1 VLLREDFPN
10 YFQHLLEETV
20 IRAPRAREYYQTRDL
35 KEAYFEPMGV
45 ISLLDF
51 ILHDGA
57 VPLGVI
63 CSESRTRERQWSDAD
78 VNYLRALTALASR
91 FFKVNPDIG
100 ASI

>member
-1 VLLREDFPN
+1 
-10 YFQHLLEETV
+10 
-20 IRAPRAREYYQTRDL
+20 
-35 KEAYFEPMGV
+35 
-45 ISLLDF
+45 
-51 ILHDGA
+51 